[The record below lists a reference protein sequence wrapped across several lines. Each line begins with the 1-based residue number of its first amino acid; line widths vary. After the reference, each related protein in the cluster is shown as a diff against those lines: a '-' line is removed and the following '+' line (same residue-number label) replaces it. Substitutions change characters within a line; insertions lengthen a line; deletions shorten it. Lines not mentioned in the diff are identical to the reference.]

1 MLWFLMDK
9 RNQPLYM
16 KDNNTG
22 EVYQVLNVL
31 KDDREAEDDTF
42 NSNINME
49 EEEEKKEEEVDYF

>member
-22 EVYQVLNVL
+22 EVYLVLNVL
-31 KDDREAEDDTF
+31 KDDREAVDDTF
-42 NSNINME
+42 NSNINNN
-49 EEEEKKEEEVDYF
+49 KRLN